1 MLFAPCWLAKVALLV
16 PLRPS
21 MRDFVLPL
29 RLLAQLLPPASVL
42 LPWNAR

>member
-1 MLFAPCWLAKVALLV
+1 MLFAPCWLAKVALL

-42 LPWNAR
+42 LP